1 MVFVDFKWTFSRQGF
16 TIAARAIAGVGE
28 ATGTWDA
35 KVQGWY
41 GRNENNH
48 LFVLSRFGCI
58 GDTNLHIFITYLYKV
73 YITRPL

>member
-1 MVFVDFKWTFSRQGF
+1 MDLTAKDLRLLRVPSL
-16 TIAARAIAGVGE
+16 ALGE

-35 KVQGWY
+35 KVQKVWVMK
-41 GRNENNH
+41 NNH

-73 YITRPL
+73 YTTRPL